1 MYKLFKDSDSIG
13 RIREKLSNRQKDLD
27 GLKAFAT
34 SEQLKPLVKDIKAL
48 QSRIKQLEK
57 PKSPRNFTPSRLRKQ
72 LQEKQATL
80 QMLQQMGENTTE
92 LEKEIR
98 SINKK
103 LATKKSTTSPK
114 FTPERLRKQLQE
126 KQATLLMLQQMGE
139 NTTELEKEISS
150 INRKLSAKAAGPVAH
165 GMLNIKVLCF
175 DLDETILTSTDPSV
189 NAGGISDLQKLGQV
203 NISSSQ
209 SRPDMADVIVNKYVV
224 RLLEECTRR
233 PNVKWFIVSRGNNTE
248 NVRPDNMDLGVDM
261 FNNTAGRKRPAVER
275 ILGKLRTQ
283 FNIEGVLFAD
293 DDRRNIDSVKS
304 IDNIRPVKVPEGS
317 WTADWLPITLL
328 TNDNIRECLSFIE
341 APMGQLKRK
350 KNTKRKPKGKSKDK
364 DKAKGKSKGKAKGK
378 SKGKAKGKAKG
389 KSKGKAKR

>member
-150 INRKLSAKAAGPVAH
+150 INRKLSAKGAGPVAH

-248 NVRPDNMDLGVDM
+248 
-261 FNNTAGRKRPAVER
+261 
-275 ILGKLRTQ
+275 KLRV
-283 FNIEGVLFAD
+283 FMD
-293 DDRRNIDSVKS
+293 YCK
-304 IDNIRPVKVPEGS
+304 
-317 WTADWLPITLL
+317 
-328 TNDNIRECLSFIE
+328 
-341 APMGQLKRK
+341 
-350 KNTKRKPKGKSKDK
+350 
-364 DKAKGKSKGKAKGK
+364 
-378 SKGKAKGKAKG
+378 
-389 KSKGKAKR
+389 